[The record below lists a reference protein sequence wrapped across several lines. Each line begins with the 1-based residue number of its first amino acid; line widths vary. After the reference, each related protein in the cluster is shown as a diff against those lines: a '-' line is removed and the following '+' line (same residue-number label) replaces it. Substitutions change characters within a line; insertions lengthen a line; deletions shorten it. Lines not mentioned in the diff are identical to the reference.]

1 MLLEGTALQRRPQLS
16 VVVHTQQVQKGFSR
30 FLYTRITTIYWTI
43 GMLLSFDYYVLLLL
57 AASFRWRPSFVIY
70 WYWCCYL
77 MLPLHNWTI
86 FTFPL
91 LPPILALLAAYS
103 HKYQTQISLF
113 FARPDKSFYSSPDDK
128 NCILFCRSST
138 TLTIMY
144 VVDVRLKVSFLL
156 ALNKGSGC
164 LVWTSSSISK
174 FLTYHKQRMWPEK
187 VDTKHLCH
195 IQRTIS
201 FWKWAQSSALIM
213 K

>member
-91 LPPILALLAAYS
+91 LPPILALLAAHS

-113 FARPDKSFYSSPDDK
+113 FCQTRQIFLFFSRRQKLHI
-128 NCILFCRSST
+128 ILQVVNYVNYYVCCRRQT
-138 TLTIMY
+138 
-144 VVDVRLKVSFLL
+144 
-156 ALNKGSGC
+156 
-164 LVWTSSSISK
+164 
-174 FLTYHKQRMWPEK
+174 
-187 VDTKHLCH
+187 
-195 IQRTIS
+195 
-201 FWKWAQSSALIM
+201 
-213 K
+213 